1 MAVKKEI
8 SFLPDSENINSFSA
22 RLLNWL
28 TTIGRFVIVLT
39 ELVVISA
46 FISRFWLDRKNSD
59 LSEIIRQRKAIIEST
74 QDFQDEYVLLQ
85 QRLKY
90 IDKFYKNQPEYPA
103 KIESLVASTPTDISF
118 SKLEI
123 SQNPENQDLSAS
135 ILIVSNK
142 ESSIVDYISNLSV
155 NPDIKSV
162 NVVSI
167 EKKPKESTYTVSI
180 TLVFNNKK
188 P

>member
-8 SFLPDSENINSFSA
+8 SFLPDSENLNSFSA

-28 TTIGRFVIVLT
+28 TTIGRFIIVFT
-39 ELVVISA
+39 ELIVISA

-74 QDFQDEYVLLQ
+74 QDFQSEYTLLQ

-90 IDKFYKNQPEYPA
+90 IEQFYNNQPDFPA
-103 KIESLVASTPTDISF
+103 KITSLVVSTPPDITF
-118 SKLEI
+118 SKLTV
-123 SQNPENQDLSAS
+123 SQNPKNQNLTASFLLSS
-135 ILIVSNK
+135 TK
-142 ESSIVDYISNLSV
+142 ESSIVDFISNLSV

-162 NVVSI
+162 NVESI
-167 EKKPKESTYTVSI
+167 EKKQKESTYTVSI
-180 TLVFNNKK
+180 SLIFNNEN
-188 P
+188 